1 MVPTRLRLSSGL
13 AATGPVAC
21 IGAPVRSGPG
31 GGELQRVES
40 RQGRLLDGGLEG
52 LWSQRS

>member
-1 MVPTRLRLSSGL
+1 MVPTRLRLSSEL
-13 AATGPVAC
+13 AATDPVAC
-21 IGAPVRSGPG
+21 IGAPVGIGPG

-52 LWSQRS
+52 LWSQGS